1 MAQIFDKTVISC
13 FLSFA
18 KTPQHYAKLL
28 NIPNIPKSNLF
39 GEGPSCFCATSA
51 TLHHATSFIL
61 FLSAESGKLAL
72 NRENVSFSHATSVA
86 IFNQIGAANKS
97 EMIVVR
103 WFKMQ
108 LQDSWL

>member
-1 MAQIFDKTVISC
+1 MGDFSNETIGYFITQPLLYFFYQRKDK
-13 FLSFA
+13 
-18 KTPQHYAKLL
+18 
-28 NIPNIPKSNLF
+28 
-39 GEGPSCFCATSA
+39 
-51 TLHHATSFIL
+51 
-61 FLSAESGKLAL
+61 
-72 NRENVSFSHATSVA
+72 SFSHATSVA